1 MNKKEHSRK
10 NEHGN
15 WVPKSRQGENKFD
28 PEEQATKKPEG
39 YQGENKFGKGRK
51 GKGPEGYKGT
61 NYHEKGK

>member
-1 MNKKEHSRK
+1 MKR
-10 NEHGN
+10 NEHGKII
-15 WVPKSRQGENKFD
+15 PKSRKGKNKFD
-28 PEEQATKKPEG
+28 PGEQVTKKPEG